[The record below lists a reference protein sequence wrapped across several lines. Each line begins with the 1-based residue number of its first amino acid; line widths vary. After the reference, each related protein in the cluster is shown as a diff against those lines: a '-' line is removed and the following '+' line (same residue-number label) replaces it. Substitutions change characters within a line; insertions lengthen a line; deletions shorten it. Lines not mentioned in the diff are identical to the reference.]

1 MIRAAGILF
10 VVGETALFLRRGNG
24 SSAPNLW
31 ACPGGHIEGEETA
44 AQAAVRETL
53 EEAGREVAPADL
65 QELCRTVTAP
75 AAGVPAVEGQVPA
88 EPEEVDFTT
97 FVVYLDEQFTPK
109 LCDEHDG
116 FAWAPTASPP
126 QPLHPGVQ
134 VALNMLKA
142 NELGIARMMAYDGLV
157 SPQRYQN
164 MWLFSIRITGTG
176 VSYRSGRKEFVWRDP
191 AVYMNDDFLARCNG
205 LQVLWEHPDNA
216 LLNSKEFEER
226 TIGSVFLPYFRADKP
241 DEVWAIAKIYDEKA
255 AKSMAEEVMS
265 TSPGV
270 NFGDPTVNDRV
281 RLEDGR
287 IMLIEGDPDLLDHI
301 AVCPMGVWD
310 KGGPA
315 TGVESI
321 TAVADANDAGTLFV
335 EPQPQFNNLGLLAAH
350 AAAFGLAARVNTF
363 H

>member
-31 ACPGGHIEGEETA
+31 ACPGGHVEEGETPLA
-44 AQAAVRETL
+44 GALRETL
-53 EEAGREVAPADL
+53 EESGRAVEPDQAR
-65 QELCRTVTAP
+65 ELCRTVTP
-75 AAGVPAVEGQVPA
+75 ALAGPPEDTAQEPAT
-88 EPEEVDFTT
+88 PEDVDFTT
-97 FVVYLDEQFTPK
+97 FVVYLDEQFTPV

-116 FAWAPTASPP
+116 YAWAPVMQPP
-126 QPLHPGVQ
+126 QPLHPGVD
-134 VALNMLKA
+134 VALKMLKG
-142 NELGIARMMAYDGLV
+142 NELDIARLMAYNGLV

-164 MWLFSIRITGTG
+164 VWLFNIRITGTG

-205 LQVLWEHPDNA
+205 LQVLWEHPDRA
-216 LLNSKEFEER
+216 LLTSKEFEER

-241 DEVWAIAKIYDEKA
+241 DEVWAVAKIYDA
-255 AKSMAEEVMS
+255 DAAEEMSKRVLS

-281 RLEDGR
+281 KLEDGR
-287 IMLIEGDPDLLDHI
+287 VMLIEGDPDLLDHVAI
-301 AVCPMGVWD
+301 CRNGVWD
-310 KGGPA
+310 CGGPP
-315 TGVESI
+315 TGIESI
-321 TAVADANDAGTLFV
+321 TAVADDDGGVTFV
-335 EPQPQFNNLGLLAAH
+335 EPQVKINNLGLLAAH
-350 AAAFGLAARVNTF
+350 AACFSLAARIHAF